1 MINASADYIAA
12 LRAPVKQFYI
22 KFEIYDHKMKYLKE
36 FTKSV
41 TANDLGQINVDSS
54 RPVRRNFNF
63 TLFNKDN
70 EFTFGEDR
78 ILWIDKR
85 IMVYTGLKT
94 RKGEI
99 EYIPQGVF
107 IVTEPS
113 DEHTSEGT
121 YTTVTGQD
129 KAYLMTG
136 NRGKFKNELTIEAGA
151 KVTDAIRLLAARV
164 GETEFSFDTVT
175 TTVPYTHTYQ
185 PNDNIY
191 TALEELAQLAECEI
205 YYDVFGYLRLKK
217 FDLNGIEGYASVWS
231 YRYGDPDERFY
242 AGNVRQMDEAN
253 LANHIIVL
261 GGSGQSASARYEL
274 VVTESDPLWKD
285 SPYSIEKI
293 GDLVYFHN
301 EGNLDPLI
309 SSESEAKFRAK
320 FELMK
325 RLGYTERV
333 SVSISPNYLHDV
345 YDPIEIVDPKN
356 NVFGKYMVESF
367 TIPLK
372 PELMT
377 MQCAKFNKVID
388 NWDFI

>member
-12 LRAPVKQFYI
+12 LKSPIKQFFL
-22 KFEIYDHKMKYLKE
+22 KFEIYDHKMNYLKE
-36 FTKSV
+36 FSKSV
-41 TANDLGQINVDSS
+41 TENDLGQINVDSS

-63 TLFNKDN
+63 TLFNKNN

-78 ILWIDKR
+78 LLWIDKR

-107 IVTEPS
+107 VISEPS
-113 DEHTSEGT
+113 DSHRPEGT
-121 YTTVTGQD
+121 YTTITGQD

-136 NRGKFKNELTIEAGA
+136 NRGKFKYETTIEVGT
-151 KVTDAIRLLAARV
+151 KVTDAIRLLAGRV
-164 GETEFSFDTVT
+164 GETQFNFDIVD
-175 TTVPYTHTYQ
+175 TTVPYTLTYQ
-185 PNDNIY
+185 PGDSLY
-191 TALEELAQLAECEI
+191 TALEELAHLAECEV
-205 YYDVFGYLRLKK
+205 YYDVTGYLRLRKI
-217 FDLNGIEGYASVWS
+217 DLNGIEYAGTVWK
-231 YRYGDPDERFY
+231 YGEPNDRFY
-242 AGNVRQMDEAN
+242 AGNVRQMIEDN

-261 GGSGQSASARYEL
+261 GGSGQSATARYEL
-274 VVTESDPLWKD
+274 VVTESDPLWKNN
-285 SPYSIEKI
+285 PYTIERV
-293 GDLVYFHN
+293 GDLLYFHN
-301 EGNLDPLI
+301 DGNLDSLVVTDAD
-309 SSESEAKFRAK
+309 AKFRAK

-325 RLGYTERV
+325 RLGYTERI

-345 YDPIEIVDPKN
+345 YDPIEIVDPMN
-356 NVFGKYMVESF
+356 NVFGKYRIESF

>member
-1 MINASADYIAA
+1 MINASADFIAA
-12 LRAPVKQFYI
+12 LKSPLKQFFL
-22 KFEIYDHKMKYLKE
+22 KFEIYDHKMNYLKE
-36 FTKSV
+36 FSKSV
-41 TANDLGQINVDSS
+41 TENDLGQINVDSS

-63 TLFNKDN
+63 TLFNKNN

-78 ILWIDKR
+78 LLWIDKR

-107 IVTEPS
+107 VVSEPS
-113 DEHTSEGT
+113 DSSTTEGT
-121 YTTVTGQD
+121 YTTITGQD

-136 NRGKFKNELTIEAGA
+136 NRGKFKYETTIEVGT
-151 KVTDAIRLLAARV
+151 KVTDAVRLLAGRV
-164 GETEFSFDTVT
+164 GETQFNFDIVN
-175 TTVPYTHTYQ
+175 TTVPYTLTYQ
-185 PNDNIY
+185 PGDSLY
-191 TALEELAQLAECEI
+191 TALEELAHLAECEI
-205 YYDVFGYLRLKK
+205 YYDVTGYLTLKK
-217 FDLNGIEGYASVWS
+217 IDLNGIEYEGAVWK
-231 YRYGDPDERFY
+231 YGEPNDRFY
-242 AGNVRQMDEAN
+242 AGNVRQMDESI

-261 GGSGQSASARYEL
+261 GGSGQSATARYEL

-285 SPYSIEKI
+285 NPYTIERV
-293 GDLVYFHN
+293 GDLLYFHN
-301 EGNLDPLI
+301 DGNLDSLVVTDDD
-309 SSESEAKFRAK
+309 AKFRAK

-325 RLGYTERV
+325 RLGYTERI

-345 YDPIEIVDPKN
+345 YDPIEIVDPMN
-356 NVFGKYMVESF
+356 NVFGKYRIESF